1 MFPRLFVVPELDAGE
16 NATPAGK
23 VDGVASSGR
32 RNAVCHAELLGATVI
47 EVEHEAIEEN
57 GVATDAQL
65 NGAKHEITTSDLDPP
80 MVLARVDPRATEEVP
95 RLPSG
100 KQRAAQ
106 KEGPKQ
112 NDRAEE

>member
-47 EVEHEAIEEN
+47 EVEHEAIEKN

-65 NGAKHEITTSDLDPP
+65 NSAKHEVTSSDLDPA
-80 MVLARVDPRATEEVP
+80 MVLARVDPRVTEEVP

-106 KEGPKQ
+106 EEGYKQ
-112 NDRAEE
+112 DDRAEE